1 MTNSRGQ
8 PAVEVGPGQG
18 VARVGALLDEGSR
31 ALTEDG
37 DLRTSRQ
44 RFEDAYHLA
53 ERAGDVRSMALAA
66 LGLGGMWVHEHRTVA
81 GAVELEVR
89 LRHVLSLL
97 DPSSS
102 LALRIRARLAGEID
116 YRRGDHTAVLAV
128 LDEARKMGDP
138 VALVEALGIAH
149 HCLLGPDHG
158 DLRQELSE
166 ELIAESFRTGRRGDL
181 LMGLLWQTVDLVC
194 EGNPRAGRLL
204 DELRNHLA
212 EGQHL
217 AVDYVV
223 SAMDVMLAIRA
234 GRFGEAEA
242 LSAVCRDKGA
252 ATGDIHT
259 SGWHAGQMLAI
270 RWYQGRF
277 VELLPLLDELV
288 HSSEMSTVDTSSL
301 AALATA
307 AAMAGDRRTAASS
320 LATLHGRDLA
330 DLPRSSGWLATMN
343 GIVEAAHLLGDTALS
358 AQAYDMLRPFAHLPM
373 VGSLAIACFGSSH
386 HALGVAALTMGE
398 LDVAVV
404 HLRAAV
410 QQNLALGHWP
420 AVVFS
425 RQRLAEALF
434 RRGRPED
441 VAEARTER
449 DTATAEA
456 VPLGVGVAVAK
467 PVSRKPVTCTRVG
480 RNWRIDVADRTA
492 VVKHGIGMFHLAT
505 LLANPRQEIRAVDLA
520 AGLAAL
526 TSAAVPLQKELD
538 RTALPEYGARLKK
551 LNGSPVD
558 PASASASSSASA
570 SDEGE
575 RARVA
580 VGKAIRRAIQGVTEA
595 DTVIGDHLR
604 RTVRTG
610 TWCSYWPI

>member
-1 MTNSRGQ
+1 VT
-8 PAVEVGPGQG
+8 A
-18 VARVGALLDEGSR
+18 VGADRVADIEILLDEGSR
-31 ALTEDG
+31 ALTENG
-37 DLRTSRQ
+37 DLRTGRQ
-44 RFEDAYHLA
+44 RFENAYHLA
-53 ERAGDVRSMALAA
+53 EQAGDVRSMALAA

-97 DPSSS
+97 DPVSS

-158 DLRQELSE
+158 GLRQELSE
-166 ELIAESFRTGRRGDL
+166 ELIAESFQTGRRGDL

-234 GRFGEAEA
+234 GRFAEAET
-242 LSAVCRDKGA
+242 LSTVCRAKGA

-343 GIVEAAHLLGDTALS
+343 GIVEAAHLLGDTTLS

-386 HALGVAALTMGE
+386 HALGVAALTMGK
-398 LDVAVV
+398 LDVSVV

-425 RQRLAEALF
+425 RQRLAEALS
-434 RRGRPED
+434 RRARPED
-441 VAEARTER
+441 VTEARIER
-449 DTATAEA
+449 DTATGEA
-456 VPLGVGVAVAK
+456 GPLGVGIVVAE
-467 PVSRKPVTCTRVG
+467 PPRKPVTCTRVG
-480 RNWRIDVADRTA
+480 RNWRIDVAERTA

-526 TSAAVPLQKELD
+526 TSAAVPLQQELD
-538 RTALPEYGARLKK
+538 RTALPEYGARLRK
-551 LNGSPVD
+551 LNVD
-558 PASASASSSASA
+558 PGSTP
-570 SDEGE
+570 DEGE